1 MYGAAPMP
9 GSTHKNTRLQRIDRG
24 VVAVNRALLIAAL
37 GAMSVIVFVNVLGRY
52 LTNYSIAWAEEVARY
67 LMIWLTFLGT
77 GLVLR
82 IGGHVAVDNLQDSLP
97 ARGARIVRA
106 AIVLLV
112 GGFCAVGAWV
122 GVSFV
127 TRTWAQTTAV
137 TEIPFAFVAAA
148 VPTGLALTL
157 WHLTA
162 VARGFVVERRFDISD
177 DIDPDEIKSI

>member
-1 MYGAAPMP
+1 MP
-9 GSTHKNTRLQRIDRG
+9 GSPYENPGGRLQRIDRG

-37 GAMSVIVFVNVLGRY
+37 GAMSVVVFINVLGRY
-52 LTNYSIAWAEEVARY
+52 LTDYSIPWAEEVARY
-67 LMIWLTFLGT
+67 LMIWMTFLGT

-97 ARGARIVRA
+97 VPGARAVRA

-112 GGFCAVGAWV
+112 AGFCAVGAWV
-122 GVSFV
+122 GVSYV

-157 WHLTA
+157 WHLAA
-162 VARGFVVERRFDISD
+162 VARAYVLDRRFDASPD
-177 DIDPDEIKSI
+177 VDADEIKSI